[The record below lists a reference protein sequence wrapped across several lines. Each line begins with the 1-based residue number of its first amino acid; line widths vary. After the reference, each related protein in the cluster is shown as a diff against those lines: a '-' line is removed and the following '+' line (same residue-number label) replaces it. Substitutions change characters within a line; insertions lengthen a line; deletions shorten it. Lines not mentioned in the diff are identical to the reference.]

1 MRDFIGKNLKINSL
15 GSVFI
20 GVSLIF
26 MNAIIVKC
34 IKLMIGNTCER

>member
-1 MRDFIGKNLKINSL
+1 MRDFIVKNVKIDSL

-20 GVSLIF
+20 SVRLVF
-26 MNAIIVKC
+26 MNAIMVKC